1 MFHQGRPDAS
11 HLSAGEIVQ
20 IMEQSDL
27 SVKDA
32 AVDTL

>member
-1 MFHQGRPDAS
+1 MPHALS
-11 HLSAGEIVQ
+11 LSAGEIVQ

-27 SVKDA
+27 VAKDT